1 MIAAATLLPIAPL
14 FLLPFILVFFI
25 AVFPIWL
32 VAMMI
37 LGAVRWLAR
46 LMSANHP
53 ATRGIE
59 RAFRWVMTFG
69 GLIHIDKETPSES
82 K

>member
-14 FLLPFILVFFI
+14 FLLPFILVFFV

-37 LGAVRWLAR
+37 LGAVRWVAR
-46 LMSANHP
+46 RLSGTHP
-53 ATRGIE
+53 ATRSID

-69 GLIHIDKETPSES
+69 GLIHLEKEASSES